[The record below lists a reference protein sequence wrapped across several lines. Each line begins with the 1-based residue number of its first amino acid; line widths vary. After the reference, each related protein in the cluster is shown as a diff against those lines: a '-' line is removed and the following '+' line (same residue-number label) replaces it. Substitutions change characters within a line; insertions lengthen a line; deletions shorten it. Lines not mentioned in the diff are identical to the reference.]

1 MLYEITYK
9 LLVFSLFIF
18 VGSMFIDEIFGQ
30 SEPMISNQTNDIV
43 LEDIT
48 ASTSDDGFSIS
59 VEFITMI
66 SVSVNAV
73 LVFLIYKTFRQNK
86 SEFSLLNRPWLNIR
100 IGKSTNP
107 PEGYCEVIVKNHGH
121 LPANNVNIVYKD
133 LSKKEP
139 KEKELYSPIHS
150 LMPSQEQSFFLS
162 IIDARGRSIPN
173 SNKMTFEYSYH
184 AEIIIVF
191 SYNKNNK
198 KIIFEI
204 SEDTN
209 FADDGAFIKTT
220 YMD

>member
-18 VGSMFIDEIFGQ
+18 VGSMSIDDIFGQ
-30 SEPMISNQTNDIV
+30 SEPIISNQTNDII
-43 LEDIT
+43 LEDVT
-48 ASTSDDGFSIS
+48 TSTSNDGFSIS
-59 VEFITMI
+59 IEFITMI
-66 SVSVNAV
+66 SISINAV

-86 SEFSLLNRPWLNIR
+86 TEFSLLNRPWLNIR
-100 IGKSTNP
+100 IGKLNP

-121 LPANNVNIVYKD
+121 LPANNMNIVYKD

-204 SEDTN
+204 SEDTSL
-209 FADDGAFIKTT
+209 ADDGVFIKTT
-220 YMD
+220 YMN